1 MAISPN
7 RQPMG
12 QTMTLINEREFNHPG
27 VFINVLGLI
36 GSGKSELTKHLV
48 DVIQAETG
56 NCMGIFEPAS
66 KTNPYLA
73 DYYQSPE
80 RWGFTIQVFLLNRRL
95 EQCRLAQ
102 SLCLSG
108 ENCVADSSIFSDSVF
123 VNMLEKSGT
132 MDKRDAN
139 TYFELFQNMSRDL
152 MYPTAVLYLDVPID
166 VALHRISKRMSEK
179 EGRKCEAGIDP
190 SYLHSLQVEYEQ
202 LLTGLQRYTH
212 VIRIDWSQDKTQ
224 SEIREAAKTLYH
236 DVLSLRRIE
245 PIRCFIGL

>member
-1 MAISPN
+1 
-7 RQPMG
+7 
-12 QTMTLINEREFNHPG
+12 MTLINERKSTQTG
-27 VFINVLGLI
+27 VFINILGLI
-36 GSGKSELTKHLV
+36 GSGKSELTKHLSQ
-48 DVIQAETG
+48 VIEEETG
-56 NCMGIFEPAS
+56 NCRGIFEPAS

-73 DYYQSPE
+73 DYYENPE
-80 RWGFTIQVFLLNRRL
+80 RWCFNIQVFLLNRRL

-123 VNMLEKSGT
+123 VNMLEKSGV
-132 MDKRDAN
+132 MSSKDAD

-152 MYPTAVLYLDVPID
+152 MYPTAILYLDVPVD
-166 VALHRISKRMSEK
+166 VALHRIAKRMSEK

-190 SYLHSLQVEYEQ
+190 SYLQALQIEYEQ
-202 LLTGLQRYTH
+202 LLTGMQRYTH

-224 SEIREAAKTLYH
+224 NEFHSAAYKLYH
-236 DVLSLRRIE
+236 DVLSVRRIE